1 MSKIRDIDLK
11 PCAFA
16 NMHKLRYLNFYV
28 SSFGDANKVH
38 VSEDHEFDFTE
49 LRYLSWHGCPMKSLL
64 SSFLPEN
71 LVKLDMSNSKI
82 EQLWNGVQHCAK
94 LKEIN
99 FGGSSITICPDLSG
113 FPNLKRLYL
122 YNCKY
127 LHEISSSIQDL
138 DKLDFLQLSLCSNLE
153 ILPEMPCNLES
164 LLLGNSHKGDAMVCW
179 FLPRIVGC
187 HNLIFLDISYCGITN
202 LPDLDCLS
210 SLTDLYLD
218 GNSFESIPT
227 SIINLSNLERLNIDH
242 CKKLKSLPALQLLKI
257 CAFGCTSLEVLQCLP
272 IFKNNALF
280 TYMRFSYSA
289 FNGHLYSE
297 DILYADFGN
306 CCKLDPNISEDI
318 VKDAIRKIQ
327 YTREYSVLYSL
338 DDKAAVVDAFICY
351 PGSEIPEWFKFRSNE
366 SFINVELPPDWF
378 DYNYAG
384 FVLSVV
390 VAPCL
395 DHQDDEVEYW
405 RIEWNCN
412 LKPKDGDPCVRTGLF
427 YVDINE
433 EQDIRSNHV
442 FVYSC
447 VNISPSELLFC
458 DNEITFQFY
467 IRHDMK
473 QQYKV
478 EKCGVHLIFAQ
489 HREEVNGSS
498 RIREDEDVL
507 SLANVHDKCEEEDEL
522 IKMFKALCVLNC
534 GMHVYLK
541 EAFLLD
547 SVGYLSV
554 NCLDL
559 DSP

>member
-164 LLLGNSHKGDAMVCW
+164 LLLGNSHKGDAMVC
-179 FLPRIVGC
+179 C
-187 HNLIFLDISYCGITN
+187 
-202 LPDLDCLS
+202 
-210 SLTDLYLD
+210 
-218 GNSFESIPT
+218 
-227 SIINLSNLERLNIDH
+227 
-242 CKKLKSLPALQLLKI
+242 
-257 CAFGCTSLEVLQCLP
+257 
-272 IFKNNALF
+272 
-280 TYMRFSYSA
+280 YSA

-318 VKDAIRKIQ
+318 VKDAIRKSN
-327 YTREYSVLYSL
+327 TREKYSYAE

-395 DHQDDEVEYW
+395 DHQDDE
-405 RIEWNCN
+405 
-412 LKPKDGDPCVRTGLF
+412 
-427 YVDINE
+427 
-433 EQDIRSNHV
+433 
-442 FVYSC
+442 
-447 VNISPSELLFC
+447 
-458 DNEITFQFY
+458 FY

-522 IKMFKALCVLNC
+522 IKELIKYFNV
-534 GMHVYLK
+534 
-541 EAFLLD
+541 
-547 SVGYLSV
+547 
-554 NCLDL
+554 
-559 DSP
+559 

>member
-1 MSKIRDIDLK
+1 MGIIDEAVIYDYDIRSNIVLVDSRVKIFRRELLYYDNEITFQFYIPHDMKQHKVEKCGVHLM
-11 PCAFA
+11 FA
-16 NMHKLRYLNFYV
+16 
-28 SSFGDANKVH
+28 
-38 VSEDHEFDFTE
+38 
-49 LRYLSWHGCPMKSLL
+49 
-64 SSFLPEN
+64 
-71 LVKLDMSNSKI
+71 
-82 EQLWNGVQHCAK
+82 QHR
-94 LKEIN
+94 KEVN
-99 FGGSSITICPDLSG
+99 GSSRIGED
-113 FPNLKRLYL
+113 
-122 YNCKY
+122 
-127 LHEISSSIQDL
+127 EDV
-138 DKLDFLQLSLCSNLE
+138 LSLEKVDDNCE
-153 ILPEMPCNLES
+153 E
-164 LLLGNSHKGDAMVCW
+164 
-179 FLPRIVGC
+179 
-187 HNLIFLDISYCGITN
+187 
-202 LPDLDCLS
+202 
-210 SLTDLYLD
+210 
-218 GNSFESIPT
+218 
-227 SIINLSNLERLNIDH
+227 
-242 CKKLKSLPALQLLKI
+242 
-257 CAFGCTSLEVLQCLP
+257 
-272 IFKNNALF
+272 
-280 TYMRFSYSA
+280 
-289 FNGHLYSE
+289 E
-297 DILYADFGN
+297 DEHI
-306 CCKLDPNISEDI
+306 K
-318 VKDAIRKIQ
+318 
-327 YTREYSVLYSL
+327 

-412 LKPKDGDPCVRTGLF
+412 LKSEDGDPCVRTGLF

-507 SLANVHDKCEEEDEL
+507 SLANVHDNCEEEDEL
-522 IKMFKALCVLNC
+522 IKITQARHLLGQRHHSGGFFHARQARFAARNMVVGHRPRFGPDRAPSATVVSI
-534 GMHVYLK
+534 HVEIDCRSSLTIGL
-541 EAFLLD
+541 AVD
-547 SVGYLSV
+547 HRSSSSDPHVVGRLEV
-554 NCLDL
+554 I
-559 DSP
+559 